1 MTAGDATDGEADGPP
16 WGHKQFALNEGDIVI
31 ASIRGLFVCA
41 VATALVAAF
50 GAGAAAQSID
60 FSRPYYEGRWAW
72 QSSARPQENRQNTSR
87 LQFNATAD
95 RAVYC
100 YDGSCYNVT
109 PRTTADGGF
118 TFPGTGKNGF
128 KFDPASSDAQ
138 LTGGYWY
145 AFPSSRA
152 PDATIV
158 FRLKSG
164 APAPAAA
171 AIDFSRPYY
180 EGRWVWQSSA
190 RAQENR
196 QNTSRFQFNATG
208 ERGVYCYDASCF
220 AVKLTPAANGSF
232 TFPGLGKNGFKFS
245 SFNSERQLNGS
256 YWYTFPS
263 SKTPDATVVLN
274 LKP

>member
-1 MTAGDATDGEADGPP
+1 M
-16 WGHKQFALNEGDIVI
+16 I
-31 ASIRGLFVCA
+31 ASIRGLLVCA

-72 QSSARPQENRQNTSR
+72 QGNARTRENNQNTSR

-100 YDGSCYNVT
+100 YDARCYNVK
-109 PRTTADGGF
+109 PTTMADGGIA
-118 TFPGTGKNGF
+118 FPGTGKNGF
-128 KFDPASSDAQ
+128 KFDPARSEAQ

-145 AFPSSRA
+145 AFPSNGA

-158 FRLKSG
+158 FRLKPG
-164 APAPAAA
+164 GPAPAAPT
-171 AIDFSRPYY
+171 IDFSRPYY
-180 EGRWVWQSSA
+180 EGRWVWQGNA
-190 RAQENR
+190 KQKENN
-196 QNTSRFQFNATG
+196 QNTSRFQFNTTG
-208 ERGVYCYDASCF
+208 DRGVYCYDAKCY

-232 TFPGLGKNGFKFS
+232 TFPGLGKNGFKFA

-263 SKTPDATVVLN
+263 NKTPDATVVLN
-274 LKP
+274 MKP